1 MPSIHSCLC
10 LLIAP
15 GRGGY
20 PSAEGAITQRG
31 EVLRLRFPKQV
42 DGQALELSPEPND
55 SVFVGSQQRGGGLI
69 SSRQFNTSGAAWEL
83 ASLVARL
90 PRKPAGTSSW
100 SRFLKPS
107 NHTHQETGVRKGGN
121 EVAFLPKVT

>member
-15 GRGGY
+15 GLGGY
-20 PSAEGAITQRG
+20 PSAEGAISQRG

-69 SSRQFNTSGAAWEL
+69 S
-83 ASLVARL
+83 
-90 PRKPAGTSSW
+90 
-100 SRFLKPS
+100 
-107 NHTHQETGVRKGGN
+107 
-121 EVAFLPKVT
+121 